1 MKADLLSSR
10 VCQRLASES
19 GVALLHVVLLMT
31 LVTAVAAGAATL
43 ARTEVLVSRYHH
55 DERGA
60 AYAAQAMLAAALQ
73 ELDRG
78 PQWND
83 VLTGARI
90 AAFADGSL
98 TAPRQIPGGGTV
110 LICCGPG
117 TPTGRLRTETG
128 LAWQPFAWQSLS
140 RLLNLGEAPRY
151 YLIAW
156 VVDDPADGDGDPLA
170 DSNDRILVRAEA
182 VTPLGVRKA
191 VEATMERA
199 PPDPVSGEYAPGL
212 RFLTWREPD

>member
-1 MKADLLSSR
+1 MKISTRSG
-10 VCQRLASES
+10 ES
-19 GVALLHVVLLMT
+19 GVALVHAVLVMT
-31 LVTAVAAGAATL
+31 LVTAVSAGAAML

-73 ELDRG
+73 DLDRG

-83 VLTGARI
+83 VLAGVRV
-90 AAFADGSL
+90 AAFVDGSSSAL
-98 TAPRQIPGGGTV
+98 RQIPGGGTV

-117 TPTGRLRTETG
+117 SLTARLQSETG
-128 LAWQPFAWQSLS
+128 LAWRPFAWQSLGG
-140 RLLNLGEAPRY
+140 LLDLREAPRY

-156 VVDDPADGDGDPLA
+156 VIDDPADGDGDSLA

-182 VTPLGVRKA
+182 VTPLGVRKT
-191 VEATMERA
+191 VEAIMERA
-199 PPDPVSGEYAPGL
+199 PPDLVTGVHAPGL
-212 RFLTWREPD
+212 RFLTWREPN

>member
-1 MKADLLSSR
+1 MKIPTRSGER
-10 VCQRLASES
+10 
-19 GVALLHVVLLMT
+19 GVALVHVVLLMT
-31 LVTAVAAGAATL
+31 LVTAVSAGAAML

-73 ELDRG
+73 DLDRG

-83 VLTGARI
+83 VLTGVRV
-90 AAFADGSL
+90 AAFVDGSSS
-98 TAPRQIPGGGTV
+98 APRQIPGGGTV

-117 TPTGRLRTETG
+117 TLTARLQSETG
-128 LAWQPFAWQSLS
+128 LPWRPFAWQSLGG
-140 RLLNLGEAPRY
+140 LLDLREAPRY

-156 VVDDPADGDGDPLA
+156 VIDDPADGDGDPLA

-191 VEATMERA
+191 VEAMMERA
-199 PPDPVSGEYAPGL
+199 PPDLVTGVYAPGL
-212 RFLTWREPD
+212 RFLTWREPN

>member
-1 MKADLLSSR
+1 MKTPPGSGER
-10 VCQRLASES
+10 

-31 LVTAVAAGAATL
+31 LVTAVAAGAAML
-43 ARTEVLVSRYHH
+43 ARTEVLVSRYHR
-55 DERGA
+55 DEREA
-60 AYAAQAMLAAALQ
+60 AYAAQAMLAAALHD
-73 ELDRG
+73 LDRG

-83 VLTGARI
+83 VLAGLRV

-117 TPTGRLRTETG
+117 TLTGRLQAETG
-128 LAWQPFAWQSLS
+128 LAWRPFGWQSLS
-140 RLLNLGEAPRY
+140 GLLDLQGAARY

-170 DSNDRILVRAEA
+170 DSNDSIFVRAEA
-182 VTPLGVRKA
+182 VTSLGVRKA
-191 VEATMERA
+191 VESIVERA
-199 PPDPVSGEYAPGL
+199 RPDPLNGETAPGL
-212 RFLTWREPD
+212 RIVAWREPR